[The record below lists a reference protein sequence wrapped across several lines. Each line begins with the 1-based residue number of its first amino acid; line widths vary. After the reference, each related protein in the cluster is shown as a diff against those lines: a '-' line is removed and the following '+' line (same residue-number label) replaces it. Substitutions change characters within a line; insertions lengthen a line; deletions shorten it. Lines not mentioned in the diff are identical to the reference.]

1 MLSIR
6 YTYVRT
12 ILASLAVAFLL
23 AAVTLGHDAATIVVL
38 ILLTVAAGLSWINP
52 PGVFGWLLQG
62 ACPYCHGHV
71 VWEIQQVPNVPYH
84 ETFVVRCEDC
94 GRSKIEFAFK
104 TR

>member
-12 ILASLAVAFLL
+12 ILAVLALAFLL
-23 AAVTLGHDAATIVVL
+23 AAVTPGRDTATVVL
-38 ILLTVAAGLSWINP
+38 LTLLTVAAALSWINP

-62 ACPYCHGHV
+62 ACPHCHGHV
-71 VWEIQQVPNVPYH
+71 VWEIQQVPDVPYH
-84 ETFVVRCEDC
+84 EVFVVRCEDC
-94 GRSKIEFAFK
+94 GRNKIEFAFK